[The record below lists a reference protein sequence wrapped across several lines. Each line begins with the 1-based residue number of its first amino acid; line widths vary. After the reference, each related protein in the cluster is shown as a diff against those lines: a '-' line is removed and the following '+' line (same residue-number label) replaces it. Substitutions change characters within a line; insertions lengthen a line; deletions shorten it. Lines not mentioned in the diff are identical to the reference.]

1 MTPFH
6 FPAES
11 AVPTRGHVVVV
22 PAHLESKAALLAF
35 LAQAIP
41 LPDYFG
47 QNWDALEECLAD
59 LNGLTLVH
67 QDIPLDSMPE
77 DQRTYLLI
85 LADAALEPKRLVVSF
100 PQACRHPIERLL
112 RL

>member
-1 MTPFH
+1 MMPFH
-6 FPAES
+6 FHAETAVS
-11 AVPTRGHVVVV
+11 AGEHVVVV
-22 PAHLESKAALLAF
+22 PSHLAGKAALLAF
-35 LAQAIP
+35 LAEAIP

-47 QNWDALEECLAD
+47 PNWDALEECLAE

-67 QDIPLDSMPE
+67 QDVPLDSAPE

-85 LADAALEPKRLVVSF
+85 LADAAREPGRLVVSF
-100 PQACRHPIERLL
+100 PLACRHPIERLL